1 MIASACGELELIRG
15 LAKVAARRRRPR
27 RRPPSRPQPRKRQ
40 AVAATPQ
47 VVDEETDAQVEAVE
61 LRPVVMP
68 EVATISEVAELAG
81 VPSTDIIMEFMKRG
95 VLTTLNA
102 AVDRATSRAIM
113 INLGVEIVDDVSGV
127 AVSASGD
134 DGIENELGV
143 GGSDADEAN
152 LAADEMQSGESRPP
166 VVTVMGHVDHGKTTL
181 LDAIRKTNVVDSEF
195 GGITQ
200 HIGAYQVLVDGSTI
214 TLIDTPGHEAFT
226 AMRAHGA
233 QVTDIAV
240 IVVAADDG
248 VMPQT
253 VEAIGHAKA
262 AGVPIIV
269 AVNKID
275 LDGANPDRVLQ
286 QLTEHEIVVEQFGGD
301 VVAVP
306 ISALNGE
313 GLDSLLEYISITAEL
328 ENLKAPV
335 DGDASGTI
343 IETRLD
349 QSQGPV
355 ATVLIQRGTLKT
367 GDTITTSRGGGKIRA
382 IFDYSGNR
390 LNSAGPSTPVEI
402 MGLDAMP
409 DVGDAVTV
417 TKPNRKKKRRSDRT
431 RSPSSGDHV
440 MRLSL
445 ESLAAQMTAG
455 RLQQI
460 NLVVK
465 GDTAGFIDAV
475 VKSIEQLGDS
485 RARAMVIYEG
495 VGSVTESDINLAAAA
510 KGLVVGFNVR
520 VDPNASGESKRQG
533 VDVRVY
539 RTIYELIDDVDKA
552 IKGTI
557 KPEQVDVVDGR
568 LEVRGE
574 FRSERARQ
582 IVGGMVL
589 SGRIYQSADI
599 RIFRDD
605 EVIGLG
611 RITTLR
617 RFSDETD
624 EVREGFDCGLGID
637 TTTNIELAD
646 ILEAH
651 HTEERFL

>member
-1 MIASACGELELIRG
+1 MCDEHSSMRG
-15 LAKVAARRRRPR
+15 LTKVGARRRRPR
-27 RRPPSRPQPRKRQ
+27 RRPPPRAQNRKT
-40 AVAATPQ
+40 AAPRNGQ
-47 VVDEETDAQVEAVE
+47 KEDGEVESEDRSQVETVE
-61 LRPVVMP
+61 MRSVVMA
-68 EVATISEVAELAG
+68 EVATIGELAELAD
-81 VPSTDIIMEFMKRG
+81 VPGTDIIMEFMNRG
-95 VLTTLNA
+95 VLTTINA
-102 AVDRATSRAIM
+102 AVDRATARVVM
-113 INLGVEIVDDVSGV
+113 VNLGVEIIDDVPDV
-127 AVSASGD
+127 AVPT
-134 DGIENELGV
+134 EL
-143 GGSDADEAN
+143 GGSDGDEAS
-152 LAADEMQSGESRPP
+152 AASDNAQVGEPRPP

-200 HIGAYQVLVDGSTI
+200 RIGAYQASVDGTLI
-214 TLIDTPGHEAFT
+214 TVIDTPGHEAFT

-233 QVTDIAV
+233 DVTDIAV

-275 LDGANPDRVLQ
+275 LEGANPDRVLQ

-301 VVAVP
+301 VVSVP
-306 ISALNGE
+306 ISALKGE
-313 GLDSLLEYISITAEL
+313 GLENLLEYINLTSEL
-328 ENLKAPV
+328 EDLKAPV
-335 DGDASGTI
+335 DGYASGTI

-355 ATVLIQRGTLKT
+355 VTVLIQSGTLKT
-367 GDTITTSRGGGKIRA
+367 GDTITTGRVDGKVRA
-382 IFDYSGNR
+382 FFDHSGNR
-390 LNSAGPSTPVEI
+390 LKSAGPSTPVEI

-409 DVGDAVTV
+409 DVGDVVTA
-417 TKPNRKKKRRSDRT
+417 TKPARKKRRRSDRAGLQ
-431 RSPSSGDHV
+431 SSGDQA

-445 ESLAAQMTAG
+445 ESLSAQMTEG

-465 GDTAGFIDAV
+465 GDTSGAVDAV
-475 VKSIEQLGDS
+475 VKSIAELGDN

-510 KGLVVGFNVR
+510 KGLVAGFNVR
-520 VDPNASGESKRQG
+520 VDPNASAESERQG

-539 RTIYELIDDVDKA
+539 RTIYELIDDVNEA
-552 IKGTI
+552 LKGTI
-557 KPEQVDVVDGR
+557 KPEQVEVVDGR

-589 SGRIYQSADI
+589 SGRISQSADI
-599 RIFRDD
+599 RILRDD
-605 EVIGLG
+605 VVIGAG
-611 RITTLR
+611 RVSTLR

-637 TTTNIELAD
+637 TTTNIRLAD
-646 ILEAH
+646 ILEAY
-651 HTEERFL
+651 HTEERLP